1 MFETHDDSDANRVG
15 TKLRLQCPGDAW
27 AACLAAHLR
36 SSKRNAWLSRKPKR
50 KGPDFDSFDTP
61 ELLKEREQLHIGLE
75 LLNSLAT
82 KLHYGVA
89 AMNPEPECEG
99 ITIPLKPTD
108 TSLLI
113 SVTKNLTDK
122 FEDLA
127 KDEVTKIGS
136 KHLRLHS
143 SLRMRPPLEMA
154 AGAAAKPPTEDAQD
168 GRDASVTGK
177 GRRSRQPTQKY
188 SPSSAQ
194 PSVIQVISCACFVCT
209 VSNCRDSR
217 EACCR
222 LLQIKLAIWTLG
234 YTDCLCCSI

>member
-1 MFETHDDSDANRVG
+1 MFEKHDKEDPIRAG

-27 AACLAAHLR
+27 QACKEAHLR
-36 SSKRNAWLSRKPKR
+36 NSKRNAWLSIKQSDR
-50 KGPDFDSFDTP
+50 PDFESFDTLQ
-61 ELLKEREQLHIGLE
+61 LLKEREQLHIGLE

-122 FEDLA
+122 FEDLS
-127 KDEVTKIGS
+127 KDEATKIGS
-136 KHLRLHS
+136 QHVRLNS
-143 SLRMRPPLEMA
+143 TLRMRPPPEMA
-154 AGAAAKPPTEDAQD
+154 AGEAAKPPTDVAQD
-168 GRDASVTGK
+168 RMDTSAT
-177 GRRSRQPTQKY
+177 RRGLRNRRQTQMY

-194 PSVIQVISCACFVCT
+194 PSATQVISCAGYVCT
-209 VSNCRDSR
+209 VSNCPVSR